1 MSGNE
6 KLLLSEITLQGIGV
20 LISWNS
26 ILTALD
32 WYNNRFPNLDPG
44 FWIPFLN
51 YLPSLIFQPLTII
64 YGHKF
69 TFNIRINVANII
81 IAIILVMTPIIVEL
95 TTKTTGFICI
105 CILTVLMGSANAVG
119 QTSLFGLTG
128 ALPKKYTNAAML
140 GNGLSGLSITIIRLI
155 CLSIFPSNSSG
166 YLHSTEVYFIISGCT
181 LIICCVVQLH
191 LMKHPLII
199 ECLSKTHSKEASK
212 IAKITVEDEL
222 ESFSDSTGYHHIHKE
237 KISYKNLFSKIWQYL
252 FLVWLNF
259 VITFGMLSHVALAT
273 DASEMSYPVFST
285 LMIFVFNF
293 CDVLGRYTPTLHLLK
308 KSMLWVFTISRFV
321 FWVTFILI
329 ASDDPSVSP
338 AWLFS
343 WTWFKFVNMALYS
356 YTNGYSCTCSMI
368 HGPSVVSDVY
378 KDKAGYIMV
387 SGLILGIFSGQIISY
402 AFQNIGK
409 VPS

>member
-1 MSGNE
+1 MSGSSE
-6 KLLLSEITLQGIGV
+6 KLLLCEITLQGIGV
-20 LISWNS
+20 LISWNA

-81 IAIILVMTPIIVEL
+81 IAIILVMTPIIVES
-95 TTKTTGFICI
+95 TSETAGFMCI

-155 CLSIFPSNSSG
+155 CLFVFPNNSSG

-181 LIICCVVQLH
+181 LVFCCIVQLH
-191 LMKHPLII
+191 LMKNPLII
-199 ECLSKTHSKEASK
+199 DCLSKTHSKEASK
-212 IAKITVEDEL
+212 LVKFTMDEL
-222 ESFSDSTGYHHIHKE
+222 ESFSDSTGYHHKPKE
-237 KISYKNLFSKIWQYL
+237 KIDYKLLFSKIWQYL
-252 FLVWLNF
+252 FLVWMNF

-273 DASEMSYPVFST
+273 
-285 LMIFVFNF
+285 
-293 CDVLGRYTPTLHLLK
+293 
-308 KSMLWVFTISRFV
+308 
-321 FWVTFILI
+321 
-329 ASDDPSVSP
+329 
-338 AWLFS
+338 
-343 WTWFKFVNMALYS
+343 
-356 YTNGYSCTCSMI
+356 
-368 HGPSVVSDVY
+368 
-378 KDKAGYIMV
+378 KAR
-387 SGLILGIFSGQIISY
+387 
-402 AFQNIGK
+402 
-409 VPS
+409 